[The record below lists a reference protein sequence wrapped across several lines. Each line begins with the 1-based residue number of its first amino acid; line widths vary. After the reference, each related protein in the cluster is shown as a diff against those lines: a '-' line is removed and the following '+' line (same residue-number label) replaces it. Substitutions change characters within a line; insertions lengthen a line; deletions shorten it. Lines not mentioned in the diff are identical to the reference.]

1 MSEIVNSM
9 APPSSSPVR
18 SGRGNPRP
26 LRSENPHYGEK
37 VIFTF
42 LFITAAVSVL
52 TTTAIVIALFQ
63 PLPRLFSEIS
73 IVEFFTGTEWS
84 PGFLDAKYGVVPVVV
99 GTLIVV
105 FIALLVAIPLG
116 LLSAIYLS
124 EYAPNRVRKAI
135 KPLLEVLEGIPTVAT
150 GLFAFFWLKP
160 ALVAVTPWLPWGG
173 AFSTGVAGI
182 AVGLIIIPL
191 IASVS
196 DDAMRSV
203 PRSLREGAYALGASK
218 MRVALKVVVPAAISG
233 IIASFVLGA
242 SRAVGE
248 TMIVLLVAGAG
259 SPSLNFNIF
268 EGIQTMTAYI
278 ASRATGEIAVGSI
291 VYDTIF
297 AVGALLFLMTLAM
310 NMIAIRFVTKFRE
323 VYE

>member
-1 MSEIVNSM
+1 MNETVNSTSS
-9 APPSSSPVR
+9 PSSSPVR

-37 VIFTF
+37 VIFAF

-63 PLPRLFSEIS
+63 PLPRLFGEIS
-73 IVEFFTGTEWS
+73 IVEFFTETEWS
-84 PGFLDAKYGVVPVVV
+84 PGFVDAKYGVAPVVV

-105 FIALLVAIPLG
+105 FIALLVAVPLG

-124 EYAPNRVRKAI
+124 EYAPNRVRKTI

-259 SPSLNFNIF
+259 SPGLNFNIF

-297 AVGALLFLMTLAM
+297 AVGSLLFLITLIM
-310 NMIAIRFVTKFRE
+310 NMIAIRFVARFRE
-323 VYE
+323 AYE

>member
-1 MSEIVNSM
+1 M
-9 APPSSSPVR
+9 R
-18 SGRGNPRP
+18 TLRTDKPR
-26 LRSENPHYGEK
+26 YGEK
-37 VIFTF
+37 VIFGF
-42 LFITAAVSVL
+42 LFLTAAISVL
-52 TTTAIVIALFQ
+52 VTTAIVFALFY

-73 IVEFFTGTEWS
+73 IVEFFTATEWS
-84 PGFLDAKYGVVPVVV
+84 PGFLKPQYGVWPIVV

-105 FIALLVAIPLG
+105 ITALLVAIPIG

-124 EYAPNRVRKAI
+124 EFAPEPVRKTI
-135 KPLLEVLEGIPTVAT
+135 KPVLEILEGIPTVAT
-150 GLFAFFWLKP
+150 GLFAFFWLRP
-160 ALVAVTPWLPWGG
+160 FLEYLTPWLPWGG
-173 AFSTGVAGI
+173 LFSTGVAGI

-191 IASVS
+191 IASVA

-218 MRVALKVVVPAAISG
+218 LRVSLKVVVPAAISG
-233 IIASFVLGA
+233 IIAAFVLGA

-259 SPSLNFNIF
+259 SPGLNFNPF

-278 ASRATGEIAVGSI
+278 ASRATGEIAVGSV

-297 AVGALLFLMTLAM
+297 AVGSLLFLITLAM
-310 NMIAIRFVTKFRE
+310 NMIAIRFVARFRE

>member
-1 MSEIVNSM
+1 M
-9 APPSSSPVR
+9 SSSVTSVR
-18 SGRGNPRP
+18 SGPMRTLRTDKPR
-26 LRSENPHYGEK
+26 YGEK
-37 VIFTF
+37 AIFGF
-42 LFITAAVSVL
+42 LFLTAAISVL
-52 TTTAIVIALFQ
+52 VTTAIVFALFY

-73 IVEFFTGTEWS
+73 IVEFFTATEWS
-84 PGFLDAKYGVVPVVV
+84 PGFLKPQYGVWPIVV

-105 FIALLVAIPLG
+105 ITALLVAIPIG

-124 EYAPNRVRKAI
+124 EFAPEPVRKTI
-135 KPLLEVLEGIPTVAT
+135 KPVLEILEGIPTVAT
-150 GLFAFFWLKP
+150 GLFAFFWLRP
-160 ALVAVTPWLPWGG
+160 FLEYLTPWLPWGG
-173 AFSTGVAGI
+173 LFSTGVAGI

-191 IASVS
+191 IASVA

-218 MRVALKVVVPAAISG
+218 LRVSLKVVVPAAISG
-233 IIASFVLGA
+233 IIAAFVLGA

-259 SPSLNFNIF
+259 SPGLNFNPF

-278 ASRATGEIAVGSI
+278 ASRATGEIAVGSV

-297 AVGALLFLMTLAM
+297 AVGSLLFLITLAM
-310 NMIAIRFVTKFRE
+310 NMIAIRFVARFRE